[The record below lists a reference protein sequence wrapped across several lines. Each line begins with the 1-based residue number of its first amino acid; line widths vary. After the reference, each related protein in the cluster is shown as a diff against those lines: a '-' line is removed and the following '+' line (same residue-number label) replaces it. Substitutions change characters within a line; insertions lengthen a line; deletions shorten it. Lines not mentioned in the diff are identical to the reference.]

1 MTFDFLKIMNGAL
14 PILYLSL
21 LLILLSGTAIFIIR
35 QITKTRKTE
44 SQLSSLKNKLTKE
57 QGTID
62 EYYQLSS
69 IYLEKK
75 LYVQAV
81 ELLQKG
87 LKLKDSESPENMAI
101 MHNALG
107 FAYFA
112 QEQYD
117 IAIRQYK
124 EALKIEPNYVTAYNN
139 LGHAYEKKKLTT
151 QALEAYESALKYE
164 PKNDTANRRAESMR
178 KRLTTSS

>member
-1 MTFDFLKIMNGAL
+1 MSENL
-14 PILYLSL
+14 PIVYLLIL
-21 LLILLSGTAIFIIR
+21 LLLLSGTAIFVIL

-44 SQLSSLKNKLTKE
+44 TKLSRLKNKLTKE
-57 QGTID
+57 KGTVK
-62 EYYQLSS
+62 EYYDLGS

-81 ELLQKG
+81 ELLQKAIRV
-87 LKLKDSESPENMAI
+87 KDSESGEYI
-101 MHNALG
+101 SKIYNALG

-117 IAIRQYK
+117 ISIRQYK
-124 EALKIEPNYVTAYNN
+124 EALKAEPNYVTAYNN
-139 LGHAYEKKKLTT
+139 LGHAYERKKLTA
-151 QALEAYESALKYE
+151 QALEAYESALKYDPE
-164 PKNDTANRRAESMR
+164 NDTAKRRAESMR